1 MELRKF
7 RDFST
12 KTVHKQAVHVQ
23 SLVKEK
29 EVKKV
34 NGHRFFDIG
43 EWGVVL
49 IWEIKEVIS
58 DVL

>member
-1 MELRKF
+1 
-7 RDFST
+7 
-12 KTVHKQAVHVQ
+12 VHKQAVHVQ

-29 EVKKV
+29 EVIKV

-43 EWGVVL
+43 EWEVVL

>member
-1 MELRKF
+1 MKSSDL
-7 RDFST
+7 DT

-43 EWGVVL
+43 EWG
-49 IWEIKEVIS
+49 
-58 DVL
+58 